1 MNSKVGRALGTAV
14 RSGPMFSGCPSL
26 MWKAAVLKAP
36 FLTVVPYSEGPNIRL
51 IFVQTDFC
59 CGYSLALKLGRVLGL
74 TKRNCFVL
82 SGHLESTYICQF

>member
-36 FLTVVPYSEGPNIRL
+36 FLTVVPHSEGPNIKMIPFL
-51 IFVQTDFC
+51 F
-59 CGYSLALKLGRVLGL
+59 KLTFAVD
-74 TKRNCFVL
+74 
-82 SGHLESTYICQF
+82 ICWL